1 MRYNKV
7 VAFIRTVKALQEKGV
22 KITILTWNP
31 DASKFSNSVS
41 KVELIELLVDVGIEV
56 ILQEESCQRFAVIDN
71 VIVWYGSMNLL
82 GKEDIEDN
90 IMRIDSED
98 IAAEVL
104 ELGMT

>member
-71 VIVWYGSMNLL
+71 AIVWYGSMNLL